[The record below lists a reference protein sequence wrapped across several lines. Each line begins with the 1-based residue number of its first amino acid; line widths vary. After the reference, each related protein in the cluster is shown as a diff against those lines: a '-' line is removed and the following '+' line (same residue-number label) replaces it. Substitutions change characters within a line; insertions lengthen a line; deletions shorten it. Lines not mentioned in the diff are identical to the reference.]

1 MNYCTSNPEPRAI
14 NSILQNINTG
24 VEYEL
29 ALFYVLMKPR
39 HQEYFLPQIL
49 HRHPYGQRA
58 IEISKSIVQKDVS
71 ELTLNLND
79 LCLTTQDDTVG
90 PSDIV
95 LIYSDKR
102 IGLSVKYNNTC
113 NVNISG
119 SYFLTKANIQHL
131 SQIQKERTGSYI
143 EEMTRTY
150 GEVENWFRKRKR
162 SKVVDQFIDLVRDQ
176 VISNWMTATLE
187 QKSIIVNMFFQLQ
200 SPIKYYIVKIG
211 TIKNGKLPIEIQKNI
226 PTGPV
231 LDQIKVVKHSTSYL
245 DFRTN
250 DISLGLLQ
258 VKFNNGF
265 LEKCKGKSHDF
276 LLGNQKANY
285 GSPFTSWNF
294 SI

>member
-1 MNYCTSNPEPRAI
+1 MNYCASNPEQRAI
-14 NSILQNINTG
+14 NSLLQNINTG

-29 ALFYVLMKPR
+29 ALFYVLMKP
-39 HQEYFLPQIL
+39 QYQDYFLTEVL
-49 HRHPYGQRA
+49 HRHPLGQHA
-58 IEISKSIVQKDVS
+58 IEISRTIVYKDVS
-71 ELTLNLND
+71 ELTVNLTD

-131 SQIQKERTGSYI
+131 SQIQKELTGSYM

-150 GEVENWFRKRKR
+150 GEVENWFRNRKR
-162 SKVVDQFIDLVRDQ
+162 SKVTDQFIDQVRDQ
-176 VISNWMTATLE
+176 VISNWTTAKLE
-187 QKSIIVNMFFQLQ
+187 QKSTIVNMFFQLQ
-200 SPIKYYIVKIG
+200 SPIKYFIVKIG
-211 TIKNGKLPIEIQKNI
+211 TIRSGRLPIEIQKNT
-226 PTGPV
+226 PTGPD
-231 LDQIKVVKHSTSYL
+231 LDQIKVVKHSTSYI
-245 DFRTN
+245 DFRSN

-258 VKFNNGF
+258 IKFNNGF
-265 LEKCKGKSHDF
+265 LEKSKGKSHDF
-276 LLGNQKANY
+276 LLGNQKAKY
-285 GSPFTSWNF
+285 GSPFSSWNF